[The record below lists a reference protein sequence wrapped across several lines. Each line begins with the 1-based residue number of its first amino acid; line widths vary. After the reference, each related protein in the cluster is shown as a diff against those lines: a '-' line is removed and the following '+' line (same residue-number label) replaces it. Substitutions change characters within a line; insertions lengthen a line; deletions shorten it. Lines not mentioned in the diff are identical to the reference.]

1 MEDSNIR
8 NFIKENQNNNNK
20 TAHLL
25 VLLYAGSKG
34 EKLIKSMK
42 NSLKDMLPE
51 NITTRV
57 THSRTRLT
65 HFQPMFH
72 YYTPWKHQKTN
83 GSLIFP
89 GGIEMKN

>member
-1 MEDSNIR
+1 
-8 NFIKENQNNNNK
+8 
-20 TAHLL
+20 
-25 VLLYAGSKG
+25 
-34 EKLIKSMK
+34 MK

-72 YYTPWKHQKTN
+72 YHTPWKHQKTK